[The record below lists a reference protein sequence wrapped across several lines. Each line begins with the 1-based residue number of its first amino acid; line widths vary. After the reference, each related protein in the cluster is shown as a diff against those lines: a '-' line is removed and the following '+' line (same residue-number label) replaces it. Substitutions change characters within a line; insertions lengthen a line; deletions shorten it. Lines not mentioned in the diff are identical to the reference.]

1 MKQRKGQNMAKTKRI
16 KKVYKTPEEIAE
28 EKLFKALEEK
38 GML

>member
-1 MKQRKGQNMAKTKRI
+1 MKKKTI

>member
-1 MKQRKGQNMAKTKRI
+1 MKTKKI
-16 KKVYKTPEEIAE
+16 KKVYKTPEEITE